1 MTIHRRDL
9 LLTGTLAATAV
20 AAGATTTVAQVDT
33 SARPSAQADAGAAAY
48 VAPSSEQKINVISL
62 RDIERQAEKVLPPF
76 GFHFIAGGS
85 GDEWTLREN
94 EAAFD
99 RLVIEPNFLSGVKA
113 PDPTTTILGAKLSM
127 PVLASPMGMHG
138 FAHSGKEAGTAKGTS
153 AAGTL
158 YVTPSVSNL
167 SMEDIAAAVGGG
179 ARWFQIYFPE
189 DPGYAREQL
198 QRAKAAGYTAIV
210 LTVDATSF
218 GNRERAAKLGLKP
231 PPHLGFGN
239 MPKSP
244 ALAGQN
250 PDLQKKDLTFD
261 DVAFCQKESGLP
273 VIVKGVLT
281 PDLAA
286 ACVTHGCAGVWVS
299 NHGGRQLDHS
309 PATISVLPRIAD
321 AVGGKAPII
330 VDSGIRR
337 GQDVFRAIGLG
348 ASVVGIGRPLLYG
361 LALGGAQGVEAVFQ
375 RLRAELVMTMQLA
388 GVASVDKITSRYVS
402 ATAKL

>member
-20 AAGATTTVAQVDT
+20 AAHATTSVAQVDT
-33 SARPSAQADAGAAAY
+33 SARPSAQADAAAVPY
-48 VAPSSEQKINVISL
+48 VAPSSEQKINVINL
-62 RDIERQAEKVLPPF
+62 RDIAAQAEKVLPPF

-99 RLVIEPNFLSGVKA
+99 RLVIEPRFLSGVKA
-113 PDPTTTILGAKLSM
+113 PDLTTTILGSKLSM
-127 PVLASPMGMHG
+127 PVVASPMGMHG
-138 FAHSGKEAGTAKGTS
+138 FAHAGKEAGTVKGTA
-153 AAGTL
+153 AAGAL

-167 SMEDIAAAVGGG
+167 SMEDIAAAAG
-179 ARWFQIYFPE
+179 AGAKWFQIYFPE

-218 GNRERAAKLGLKP
+218 GNRERAARLGLKP

-244 ALAGQN
+244 ALVGQN

-281 PDLAA
+281 PGLAA
-286 ACVTHGCAGVWVS
+286 DCVKHGCAGVWVS

-337 GQDVFRAIGLG
+337 GQDVFRAIALG

-361 LALGGAQGVEAVFQ
+361 LALGGAQGVQAVFD
-375 RLRAELVMTMQLA
+375 RLRAELAMTMQLA
-388 GVASVDKITSRYVS
+388 GVGTVGKITSDYVAS
-402 ATAKL
+402 TAKL

>member
-20 AAGATTTVAQVDT
+20 AAHASTAVAQVDT
-33 SARPSAQADAGAAAY
+33 SARPSAQADASAAPY

-62 RDIERQAEKVLPPF
+62 RDLERQAEKVLPPF

-99 RLVIEPNFLSGVKA
+99 RVVIEPRFLSGVKV
-113 PDPTTTILGAKLSM
+113 PDTTTTILGAKLAL
-127 PVLASPMGMHG
+127 PVLAAPMGMHG
-138 FAHSGKEAGTAKGTS
+138 FAHAGKEAGTAKGTA
-153 AAGTL
+153 AAGAL

-167 SMEDIAAAVGGG
+167 SVEDIAAANGTG

-218 GNRERAAKLGLKP
+218 GNRERAARLGLKP

-250 PDLQKKDLTFD
+250 PDLQKKDLTFA

-273 VIVKGVLT
+273 VLVKGVLT
-281 PDLAA
+281 PGLAA
-286 ACVTHGCAGVWVS
+286 ECVKQGCAGVWVS

-309 PATISVLPRIAD
+309 PATFAVLPKIAD
-321 AVGGKAPII
+321 AVGGKIPIV

-337 GQDVFRAIGLG
+337 GQDVFRCLALG

-375 RLRAELVMTMQLA
+375 RLKAELVMTMQLA
-388 GVASVDKITSRYVS
+388 GTASVDKITADYVAPAVRS
-402 ATAKL
+402 

>member
-1 MTIHRRDL
+1 M
-9 LLTGTLAATAV
+9 
-20 AAGATTTVAQVDT
+20 
-33 SARPSAQADAGAAAY
+33 
-48 VAPSSEQKINVISL
+48 APSSEQKINVISL
-62 RDIERQAEKVLPPF
+62 RDLERQAEKVLPPF

-99 RLVIEPNFLSGVKA
+99 RVVIEPRFLSGVKV
-113 PDPTTTILGAKLSM
+113 PDTTTTILGAKLAL
-127 PVLASPMGMHG
+127 PVLAAPMGMHG
-138 FAHSGKEAGTAKGTS
+138 FAHAGKEAGTAKGTA
-153 AAGTL
+153 AAGAL

-167 SMEDIAAAVGGG
+167 SVEDIAAANGTG

-218 GNRERAAKLGLKP
+218 GNRERAARLGLKP

-250 PDLQKKDLTFD
+250 PDLQKKDLTFA

-273 VIVKGVLT
+273 VLVKGVLT
-281 PDLAA
+281 PGLAA
-286 ACVTHGCAGVWVS
+286 ECVKQGCAGVWVS

-309 PATISVLPRIAD
+309 PATFAVLPKIAD
-321 AVGGKAPII
+321 AVGGKIPIV

-337 GQDVFRAIGLG
+337 GQDVFRCLALG

-375 RLRAELVMTMQLA
+375 RLKAELVMTMQLA
-388 GVASVDKITSRYVS
+388 GTASVDKITADYVAPAVRS
-402 ATAKL
+402 